1 MSKDELFDIE
11 YDDLDY
17 YGGVTRNLYKNIM
30 EIELWKEKI
39 IQLQTNTLLDVIKY
53 TIVLEERIHDLEA
66 DTEELQEEED

>member
-30 EIELWKEKI
+30 ENELWKEKI

-53 TIVLEERIHDLEA
+53 TIVLEERIHDI
-66 DTEELQEEED
+66 EELQEEDN